1 MVPSIIG
8 NAMRLNKRKQYLNIS
23 AKHVIVSG
31 NAKTYHLTRK
41 LDLSKCLLLVYM
53 LRKVTTKC

>member
-41 LDLSKCLLLVYM
+41 FNILVFLDSSGKH
-53 LRKVTTKC
+53 